1 MPPEVLH
8 SCVRLC
14 TRGCGS
20 GSARTCSRM
29 ACPLTKTEEQT
40 YVTDLPSE
48 EGIPGIVRRIV
59 EAGGN
64 IYRVEAERPSLEDIY
79 FALTAE
85 EKEKTE

>member
-1 MPPEVLH
+1 M
-8 SCVRLC
+8 
-14 TRGCGS
+14 
-20 GSARTCSRM
+20 
-29 ACPLTKTEEQT
+29 
-40 YVTDLPSE
+40 TDLPSE